1 MKPVIIIALS
11 SDVPMEFILVEG
23 GEFLMGDDES
33 ENKDE
38 KPAHWVK
45 LSTFYI
51 SKYPVTQ
58 SQWQVVT
65 GENPAYRKGP
75 NRPVATI
82 SWHEAQDYI
91 EKLSKQT
98 GKQFCLPTE
107 AQWEYAARGGKYS
120 QGYRYSGSDKL
131 KQVAW
136 YEENSSDETHEVGL
150 LLANELGIHDMSGNV
165 WEWCADAL
173 DEGYYQVCQQQ
184 GVMENPP
191 GPDAEASIHRVLR
204 GGSSFDRPLH
214 SRVAYRHADHPEIRY
229 GGIGFRLCF
238 SSSAHGKAGWLP
250 LNR

>member
-1 MKPVIIIALS
+1 MKPVISIALS
-11 SDVPMEFILVEG
+11 PDVSMAFILVEG
-23 GEFLMGDDES
+23 CEFLMGDDQSQFDE
-33 ENKDE
+33 E
-38 KPAHWVK
+38 KPAHRVR

-58 SQWQVVT
+58 SQWQAVT
-65 GENPAYRKGP
+65 GENPAYFKGL
-75 NRPVATI
+75 NRPVENI

-98 GKQFCLPTE
+98 GKQFYLPTE

-120 QGYRYSGSDKL
+120 QGYSYSGSDKL

-136 YEENSSDETHEVGL
+136 YEENSNNETHEVGL

-173 DEGYYQVCQQQ
+173 SEGYYQACQQQ
-184 GVMENPP
+184 GVIENPP

-204 GGSSFDRPLH
+204 GGSNFHQPQDCRVTYRFGRHPDNRTDR
-214 SRVAYRHADHPEIRY
+214 
-229 GGIGFRLCF
+229 IGFRLCF
-238 SSSAHGKAGWLP
+238 SPSVSG
-250 LNR
+250 